1 MLSPE
6 RSTAIT
12 KGVECFALVIPAVH
26 GELMRLYSAKAV
38 LAFFTLLFVAPAFSQ
53 IPSAPKPLDLLK
65 QKLEQISSSVSAD
78 WGIYIKSLDTGEEI
92 AINADKIMDTMST
105 IKIPLLVDVYR
116 QVDAGKINTAERFT
130 MKTADKRF
138 GTGVLQNLDAG
149 LSLTFRD
156 ALELMIIQSDNS
168 GTDMAFARAGGPA
181 HVTQTMHEMG
191 LNSITATGTS
201 FDWFRA
207 LAEAGDPAYAKYGP
221 EELFTKGFPDKL
233 TDAEV
238 ERFHFD
244 GKHPF
249 GLSNAR
255 DMGRLLEMIATN
267 KAASEKSCKEMMRMM
282 GRQQMRTRIP
292 RFLSDDVDTP
302 HKTGDFPPYIAND
315 VGFIETPSARVVVV
329 FFSAHH
335 RGYYGELEDAIG
347 RMSEQVWGYFNYRNS
362 QK

>member
-1 MLSPE
+1 MMKFNS
-6 RSTAIT
+6 I
-12 KGVECFALVIPAVH
+12 
-26 GELMRLYSAKAV
+26 KAV
-38 LAFFTLLFVAPAFSQ
+38 FLLLSALPAFAQ
-53 IPSAPKPLDLLK
+53 TVPAPKPIDLLK
-65 QKLEQISSSVSAD
+65 QKLEQISAGVSAD

-92 AINADKIMDTMST
+92 AINADKVMDTMSA

-116 QVDAGKINTAERFT
+116 QVDAGKINTADRFA

-138 GTGVLQNLDAG
+138 GTGVLRTLDSGLNL
-149 LSLTFRD
+149 SFRD

-168 GTDMAFARAGGPA
+168 GTDMAFARVGGPA
-181 HVTQTMHEMG
+181 HVTQTMHELG

-207 LAEAGDPAYAKYGP
+207 LAEAGDPSYAKFGP

-233 TDAEV
+233 TDADV
-238 ERFHFD
+238 ERFHFE

-249 GLSNAR
+249 GLSSAR
-255 DMGRLLEMIATN
+255 DMGRLLEMMATN
-267 KAASEKSCKEMMRMM
+267 KAASEKSCKEMLRMM
-282 GRQQMRTRIP
+282 GQQQMRTRIP
-292 RFLSDDVDTP
+292 RFMLDDVETP

-315 VGFIETPSARVVVV
+315 VGLIETPAGRVVVV

-335 RGYYGELEDAIG
+335 RGYYQELEDAIG
-347 RMSEQVWGYFNYRNS
+347 RMSEQVWGYFNYRGKP

>member
-1 MLSPE
+1 MKLKF
-6 RSTAIT
+6 I
-12 KGVECFALVIPAVH
+12 KAL
-26 GELMRLYSAKAV
+26 LV
-38 LAFFTLLFVAPAFSQ
+38 LLLALPAFAQ
-53 IPSAPKPLDLLK
+53 TAPAPKPIDLLR
-65 QKLEQISSSVSAD
+65 QKLEQISAGVSAD

-92 AINADKIMDTMST
+92 AINADKTMDTMST
-105 IKIPLLVDVYR
+105 IKIPLMVDVYR
-116 QVDAGKINTAERFT
+116 QVDAGKISTAERIV
-130 MKTADKRF
+130 MKTGDKRF
-138 GTGVLQNLDAG
+138 GTGVLRTLDPGLNL
-149 LSLTFRD
+149 SFRD

-207 LAEAGDPAYAKYGP
+207 LAEAGDPSYAKFTP
-221 EELFTKGFPDKL
+221 EELFTHGFPEKL
-233 TDAEV
+233 TDADV
-238 ERFHFD
+238 ERFHFE
-244 GKHPF
+244 GKHPY

-267 KAASEKSCKEMMRMM
+267 KAASEKSCKEMLRMM
-282 GRQQMRTRIP
+282 GRQQFRTRIP
-292 RFLSDDVDTP
+292 RFLMDDSNTP

-315 VGFIETPSARVVVV
+315 VGLIETQAGRVVVV

-335 RGYYGELEDAIG
+335 RGFYSELEDAIG
-347 RMSEQVWGYFNYRNS
+347 RMSEQVWAYFNYRDK